1 MTTTTTEASVAPGHV
16 TATTPYAWPW
26 NGVLDASRTAV
37 LVIEQTGDT
46 VALAGVPLHN
56 AAIVVAALAHAGG
69 TAIRVV
75 TRRASR
81 GSSGAPA
88 AAGAGGTG
96 GIPVA
101 TAVVS
106 QGIDGFYGGP
116 LESLLRR
123 SGIERLLLVGAG
135 LETSVHSTMRTAND
149 MGFEC
154 LLVVDACAPGDEG
167 LVANSVS
174 MIEMSGGIFGAVGV
188 TARVVEAYAPTEG
201 EPE

>member
-1 MTTTTTEASVAPGHV
+1 MTTTTTDASVETAHV
-16 TATTPYAWPW
+16 AATTPYAWPW

-37 LVIEQTGDT
+37 LVIESGDA

-56 AAIVVAALAHAGG
+56 AAIVVAALGRAGG
-69 TAIRVV
+69 TSIRVV
-75 TRRASR
+75 TRRPSR
-81 GSSGAPA
+81 GPSGASA
-88 AAGAGGTG
+88 AADAGGTG
-96 GIPVA
+96 GIPVDTSVA
-101 TAVVS
+101 S
-106 QGIDGFYGGP
+106 QGVDGFFGGP

-167 LVANSVS
+167 LVAGSVS

-188 TARVVEAYAPTEG
+188 TARVVAAYAPTEG